1 MSQEILYVVQDRVAT
16 ITLNRPESFNSFN
29 TTMSYAFIDALKQA
43 AKDPEVR
50 AVVITGAGDRSFCSG
65 QDLKDRA
72 SAEGAG
78 TWSLA
83 ESVRNRYNPI
93 VRLIT
98 QTDKPFICRLNGVA
112 AGAGAGLALA
122 CDYVIAADTSYLLF
136 AFVNI
141 GLVPDTGS
149 SFTLPAMVG
158 KRKAFELLAM
168 GDKIPAPQA
177 LQLGLINEV
186 VPTAELDAATQRIA
200 STFAAKAPKA
210 IALIK
215 RMINRAADG
224 AGLEDML
231 ELEMHNQEIAG
242 RTQDFFEGVM
252 AFAQKRKP
260 EFTGN

>member
-1 MSQEILYVVQDRVAT
+1 MSQEILYDVQQHVAT
-16 ITLNRPESFNSFN
+16 ITLNRPDSFNSFN
-29 TTMSYAFIDALKQA
+29 NAMSFAFIDALKQA

-50 AVVITGAGDRSFCSG
+50 AVVLTGAGDRAFCSG

-72 SAEGAG
+72 GAEAG
-78 TWSLA
+78 SWSLG
-83 ESVRNRYNPI
+83 ESVRTRYNPI

-98 QTDKPFICRLNGVA
+98 QTEKPFICRLNGVA

-122 CDYVIAADTSYLLF
+122 CDYVVAADTSYLLF

-149 SFTLPAMVG
+149 SFTLPAIVG

-168 GDKIPAPQA
+168 GDKILAAQA
-177 LQLGLINEV
+177 LALGLVNEV
-186 VPTAELDAATQRIA
+186 VPATELDAATLRVA
-200 STFAAKAPKA
+200 TRFAEKAPKA
-210 IALIK
+210 VGLIK
-215 RMINRAADG
+215 RMVNRAADG
-224 AGLEDML
+224 AALEDML
-231 ELEMHNQEIAG
+231 EMEMHNQEIVG

-260 EFTGN
+260 EFKGL